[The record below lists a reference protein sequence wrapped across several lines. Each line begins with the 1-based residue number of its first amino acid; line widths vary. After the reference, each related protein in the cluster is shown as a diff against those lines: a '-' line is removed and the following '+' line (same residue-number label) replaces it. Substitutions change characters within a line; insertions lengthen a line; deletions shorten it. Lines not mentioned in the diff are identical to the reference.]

1 MRTGC
6 LDGEASH
13 SDPPH
18 VPLSKFLAAP
28 ALTKVEVSNL
38 TNPGFVQSEVVKR
51 ATDMVDSD
59 LRDQI
64 TQLEADI
71 EQLAETLERCR
82 KAILLSKL
90 SIGVGAVWMLAYLV
104 GAVGFVPA
112 AVVGAIAAIIGG
124 IVVFGS
130 NSTTSKQTMAAMK
143 DAETLRTRLIDRIDP
158 RTVAKTS

>member
-1 MRTGC
+1 
-6 LDGEASH
+6 
-13 SDPPH
+13 
-18 VPLSKFLAAP
+18 
-28 ALTKVEVSNL
+28 
-38 TNPGFVQSEVVKR
+38 
-51 ATDMVDSD
+51 MVDSD

-82 KAILLSKL
+82 KAMLLSKL

-112 AVVGAIAAIIGG
+112 AMVGAIAAIIGG

-130 NSTTSKQTMAAMK
+130 NSTTSKQTMEAMK

-158 RTVAKTS
+158 RTVAKTT

>member
-1 MRTGC
+1 MAKRRTRTRPAYPSLGC
-6 LDGEASH
+6 TGADKSRGLH
-13 SDPPH
+13 
-18 VPLSKFLAAP
+18 
-28 ALTKVEVSNL
+28 LTS
-38 TNPGFVQSEVVKR
+38 PGFVQSEVVKR
-51 ATDMVDSD
+51 ARHMVDSD

-82 KAILLSKL
+82 KAMLLSKL

-112 AVVGAIAAIIGG
+112 AMVGAIAAIIGG

-158 RTVAKTS
+158 RTVAKTT

>member
-1 MRTGC
+1 
-6 LDGEASH
+6 
-13 SDPPH
+13 
-18 VPLSKFLAAP
+18 LAAP

-112 AVVGAIAAIIGG
+112 AMVGAIAAIIGG

-143 DAETLRTRLIDRIDP
+143 DVEILRTRLIDRIDP